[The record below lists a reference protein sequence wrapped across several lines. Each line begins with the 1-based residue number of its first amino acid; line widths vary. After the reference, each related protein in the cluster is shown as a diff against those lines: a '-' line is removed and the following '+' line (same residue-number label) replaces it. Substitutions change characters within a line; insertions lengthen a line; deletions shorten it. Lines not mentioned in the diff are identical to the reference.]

1 MRQTTSDILAVQ
13 EVSQVMLGNRTAGRN
28 NVLRAVV
35 RPTAPV
41 NPSVKIAV
49 KVSAYQFISSFLVIL
64 AIDIFDLPLVLW
76 VYVVRRDAKSSLQ
89 RTVSGNELEIGC

>member
-1 MRQTTSDILAVQ
+1 MRQTAADILAVQ

-28 NVLRAVV
+28 GVLRAAV

-49 KVSAYQFISSFLVIL
+49 NVSAYQFISTFLVIL
-64 AIDIFDLPLVLW
+64 AINIFDLPFGPLGL
-76 VYVVRRDAKSSLQ
+76 RRAA
-89 RTVSGNELEIGC
+89 